1 MSTIVYIG
9 VDDTDVIGSPG
20 TGKVARGLAKH
31 LADLGLAESLGVS
44 RHQLLVHPQVK
55 YTSHNSSKGLA
66 VKTDRPVPE
75 LYQPSVSYVES
86 CAVTGSDPGLC
97 ICPEGKVTAE
107 ILTYGLSA
115 ETVLLTKQ
123 DALALAAKHKI
134 FLRELG
140 GDGGGIIGALAAV
153 GLRASGNNGRL
164 VDTRGV
170 RDIKGVVSV
179 AEIKQRTDIVSVQD
193 AQGRVFGDNELIDS
207 LDWIR
212 PSLVG
217 GQAVLRVKPIRKE
230 GREIWVP
237 AEKKLKEEHKEEEHR
252 DE

>member
-9 VDDTDVIGSPG
+9 IDDTDVIGSPG

-31 LADLGLAESLGVS
+31 LAELGLAESLGVS

-55 YTSHNSSKGLA
+55 YTSHNSSKGIA
-66 VKTDRPVPE
+66 VKTDKTVSE
-75 LYQPSVSYVES
+75 LCQPCVSYVES
-86 CAVTGSDPGLC
+86 CAVSGSDPGLC
-97 ICPEGKVTAE
+97 ICPRDKVNAE
-107 ILTYGLSA
+107 ILEYGLNA
-115 ETVLLTKQ
+115 GKVLLTKK
-123 DALALAAKHKI
+123 DALSLAEKHNI

-164 VDTRGV
+164 VDVRGV

-179 AEIKQRTDIVSVQD
+179 AEIKQRTDIVAVQD
-193 AQGRVFGDNELIDS
+193 TEGRVFADDEMIDS

-217 GQAVLRVKPIRKE
+217 GLAVLRVKSMQKYGKE
-230 GREIWVP
+230 VWVP
-237 AEKKLKEEHKEEEHR
+237 AEKRLKQEHKEEEHH

>member
-1 MSTIVYIG
+1 MSGIVYIG

-20 TGKVARGLAKH
+20 TGKVARGLAK
-31 LADLGLAESLGVS
+31 LLTELGLAESLGVS

-55 YTSHNSSKGLA
+55 YTSHNSSKGIA
-66 VKTDRPVPE
+66 VKTEHPVSE
-75 LYQPSVSYVES
+75 LCQPCISYVES
-86 CAVTGSDPGLC
+86 CFVSGSDPGLC
-97 ICPEGKVTAE
+97 ICPEDKVTQE
-107 ILTYGLSA
+107 ILAYGLKA
-115 ETVLLTKQ
+115 ETVLLTKR
-123 DALALAAKHKI
+123 DALALAAKHDI

-140 GDGGGIIGALAAV
+140 GDGGGVIGALAAV

-164 VDTRGV
+164 VDVRGV
-170 RDIKGVVSV
+170 RDIKGMVSV

-193 AQGRVFGDNELIDS
+193 AQGRVFGDEEMIDS

-217 GQAVLRVKPIRKE
+217 GRAILRVKPMQKAGME
-230 GREIWVP
+230 VWVP
-237 AEKKLKEEHKEEEHR
+237 AEKRLKQEHKEEEHR

>member
-1 MSTIVYIG
+1 MSAIVYIG

-31 LADLGLAESLGVS
+31 LVALGLAESLGVS

-55 YTSHNSSKGLA
+55 YTSHNSSKGIA
-66 VKTDRPVPE
+66 VKTDKPISE
-75 LYQPSVSYVES
+75 LYQPSASYVES
-86 CAVTGSDPGLC
+86 CAVAGSDPGLC

-107 ILTYGLSA
+107 ILAYGLSA
-115 ETVLLTKQ
+115 EKVVITKQ
-123 DALALAAKHKI
+123 DALALAAKHDI

-140 GDGGGIIGALAAV
+140 GDGGGVIGALAAV

-164 VDTRGV
+164 VDVRGI
-170 RDIKGVVSV
+170 REIKGVVSV

-193 AQGRVFGDNELIDS
+193 TQGRVFGDDEMIDS

-217 GQAVLRVKPIRKE
+217 GRAVLRVKPMQKDR
-230 GREIWVP
+230 REVWVP
-237 AEKKLKEEHKEEEHR
+237 AEKRLKQEHKEEEHR